1 MVTNPIKRLNKEPL
15 ILQQIIA
22 FSDEAKEEVLLQ
34 SPYIIPNRQMRS
46 YLENK
51 NNEADFYYLTNSV
64 NSSPNYFALAG
75 YLKYRPLIATQS
87 KSLFEYEGEGSIHAK
102 TYIFDRKISMVGSF
116 NLDARSSFLSTES
129 MVVIDSKEVANQLAL
144 NMKKLAL
151 SESSEKK
158 QPSWSKLALIA
169 LLRLLIY
176 PFDFL
181 L

>member
-1 MVTNPIKRLNKEPL
+1 MRSLSKEPL

-22 FSDEAKEEVLLQ
+22 FSEEAKEQVLLQ

-51 NNEADFYYLTNSV
+51 NSEADFYYLTNSV

-75 YLKYRPLIATQS
+75 YLKHRPLIATQS
-87 KSLFEYEGEGSIHAK
+87 KLLFEYQGEGSIHAK
-102 TYIFDRKISMVGSF
+102 TYIFDRQISMVGSF

-129 MVVIDSKEVANQLAL
+129 MVVIDSKEVASQLAL

-151 SESSEKK
+151 SESGEKK
-158 QPSWSKLALIA
+158 QPSWSKLAVIS